1 MIMKKKFKFVGY
13 LVAILLAAWSFGSWY
28 VVKDIEEP
36 SYQVLSKAGDY
47 EVRLYKPYIIAQT
60 TVSGD
65 YDDAMSDGFRE
76 IAGYIF
82 GGNSASDEIS
92 MTAPVLD
99 TAQDSSQQIS
109 MTAPVLDTGTV
120 NKRSVAFVMPSKY
133 SLESLPVPNSDKVT
147 FAEIPERK
155 VAVLSYGF
163 YANETRI
170 ESKKL
175 ELLNQLQ
182 SDGVSV
188 KGEVTSA
195 RYNPPFSMPLFL
207 RNEVMIEID

>member
-1 MIMKKKFKFVGY
+1 MIKNKKFKFIGY
-13 LVAILLAAWSFGSWY
+13 LATILIAVWSFGSWY
-28 VVKDIEEP
+28 IVKDIEEP
-36 SYQVLSKAGDY
+36 SYQVLSKEGDY
-47 EVRLYKPYIIAQT
+47 EVRLYEPYIIAQT
-60 TVSGD
+60 TVSGG

-82 GGNSASDEIS
+82 GGNSANNKIS

-99 TAQDSSQQIS
+99 NAQDTSKKIA
-109 MTAPVLDTGTV
+109 MTAPVLEVGTS
-120 NKRSVAFVMPSKY
+120 NKRTVAFVMPSKY
-133 SLESLPVPNSDKVT
+133 SLESLPVPNSDKVS

-163 YANETRI
+163 YAYESRI
-170 ESKKL
+170 EAKKQ
-175 ELLNQLQ
+175 ELLNRLQ
-182 SDGVSV
+182 SDGASV

-207 RNEVMIEID
+207 RNEVMVVID

>member
-1 MIMKKKFKFVGY
+1 MIKNKKFKFAGY
-13 LVAILLAAWSFGSWY
+13 LVVLLLAAWSFGSWY

-36 SYQVLSKAGDY
+36 SYQVLSKADGY
-47 EVRLYKPYIIAQT
+47 EIRLYEPYIIAQT

-82 GGNSASDEIS
+82 GGNSTNNKIS
-92 MTAPVLD
+92 MTAPVLEN
-99 TAQDSSQQIS
+99 AQDTSQQIA
-109 MTAPVLDTGTV
+109 MTAPVLDTGTS

-133 SLESLPVPNSDKVT
+133 SLENLPVPNSDKVS

-155 VAVLSYGF
+155 VAVLRYGF
-163 YANETRI
+163 YAYESRI
-170 ESKKL
+170 EAKKL
-175 ELLNQLQ
+175 ELLNQLKN
-182 SDGVSV
+182 DGVSV
-188 KGEVTSA
+188 KSEVTSA

-207 RNEVMIEID
+207 RNEIIVEID

>member
-1 MIMKKKFKFVGY
+1 MIKHKKIKVAGY
-13 LVAILLAAWSFGSWY
+13 LVAVLVAVWSFGSWY

-36 SYQVLSKAGDY
+36 SYRVLSADRDY
-47 EVRLYKPYIIAQT
+47 EVRLYEPYIIAQT

-65 YDDAMSDGFRE
+65 YDDAMNDGFRE

-82 GGNSASDEIS
+82 GGNSTQNEIS

-99 TAQDSSQQIS
+99 TIQNTSQQIA
-109 MTAPVLDTGTV
+109 MTAPVLDSGTDK
-120 NKRSVAFVMPSKY
+120 KRSVAFVMPSKY
-133 SLESLPVPNSDKVT
+133 ALKDLPKPNSDKVS

-163 YANETRI
+163 YTNEARI
-170 ESKKL
+170 EKKKL
-175 ELLNQLQ
+175 QLLESLK
-182 SDGVSV
+182 SDGVGV
-188 KGEVTSA
+188 NGEVISA

-207 RNEVMIEID
+207 RNEVIVEIH